1 MSRQYWKPANL
12 LNPVPAVM
20 ISCSDN
26 NGRNNIMTAAWC
38 GTVCS
43 DPVMVSVSIRKSRYS
58 HELISAS
65 GEFVVNLV
73 SRDLVKACDF
83 VGIKS
88 GWKIDKFGLKGDIHL
103 TAVPSKEVG
112 APSIAESPISLECK
126 VKQVLELGSHDMFI
140 GEVVA
145 TSVDEAVLDENG
157 RLDLKKADL
166 IAYSHG
172 EYFALGDL
180 LGKFSF
186 STHKDERLKTRQAMN
201 REKRSEKAKPGKEE
215 KNDER

>member
-1 MSRQYWKPANL
+1 MAKQIWKPANL

-20 ISCSDN
+20 VSCSDN
-26 NGRNNIMTAAWC
+26 EGHQNVMTAAWC

-58 HELISAS
+58 HELISKS
-65 GEFVVNLV
+65 GEYVINLV
-73 SRDLVKACDF
+73 SRDMVKACDF

-88 GWKIDKFGLKGDIHL
+88 GRNIDKFALKGDLRI
-103 TAVPSKEVG
+103 TGCPSQEVG
-112 APSIAESPISLECK
+112 ALSIAESPVSLECK

-140 GEVVA
+140 GEVVS
-145 TSVDEAVLDENG
+145 TTVDDRILDENG

-166 IAYSHG
+166 VAYSHG
-172 EYFALGDL
+172 EYYGLGEL

-201 REKRSEKAKPGKEE
+201 REKRSGKTPQKEGDG
-215 KNDER
+215 KDEH